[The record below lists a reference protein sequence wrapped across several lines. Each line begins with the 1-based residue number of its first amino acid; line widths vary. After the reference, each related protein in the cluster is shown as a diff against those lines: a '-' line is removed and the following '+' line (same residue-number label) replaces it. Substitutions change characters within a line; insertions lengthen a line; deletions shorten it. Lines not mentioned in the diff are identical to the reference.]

1 MKLAVDMLDQ
11 LVERTKTMRLCL
23 LSGTPMYN
31 SPTEI
36 IWMLNILNKNNNQPP
51 IKVSDVFTKDGEL
64 KTIKKGKETEL
75 VGFNNL
81 ILHSSGYVSFVRGNN
96 PYTFPFKIYP
106 SMFAEKN
113 NLIQKYPEL
122 LLNNQPIDDKIKHIE
137 LYVTKIGEYQEIVYN
152 FIIEKLREKMESD
165 RIIFED
171 QDAFGYT
178 YLEEPLLALNF
189 VYPSLKF
196 DKEITKSRQEED
208 DSDTFLFDYKYLVGS
223 KGLSNTMK
231 YEEKK
236 IPGGDKQAVNFEYKK
251 EVIDNYG
258 RIFSYDEVGKYSN
271 KIKSVCD
278 SIVNGKG
285 IVLIYSE
292 HIDGGVV
299 PMALAIEELG
309 YQRYGKTKS
318 LFKKPPTDRK
328 GAYIIISG
336 SKLYSPN
343 NNDEIKA
350 ATREDNKN
358 GDIIKVIIISRAG
371 AEGIDFKCIR
381 QIHLMEPWYNLN
393 RTDQIIGRGV
403 RTFSHLSLPF
413 KERNVQ
419 IFLHGTLLNIMN
431 NNEAVDLYIYRKA
444 EDKSIKI
451 GKITRILKQ
460 NAIDCV
466 LNVEQNSFTEEMI
479 NMEVKQELSTGEKI
493 DYKVGDKP
501 YSAMCDYMEKCQYF
515 PEKTIKLY
523 RSFLTKE
530 AIDDST
536 YNENFIMTNVDGIIN
551 KIKLLFRKQYFYS
564 RKNLFDN
571 IRKFRNYSDEQIDNA
586 LTILINDENNILI
599 DSFNRKGTLINIGEY
614 YFFKPNEIDEITVDS
629 ILKPI
634 DYKVEQI
641 KIKNKDKKI
650 VVETNSDIKTYVD
663 IIKKVYGKMYIAFYG
678 KKANVKMIDPK
689 SDESW
694 YKYVSVSKQRFI
706 SNGIQEDELYEHIVA
721 HTLEELITQDKL
733 IILNN
738 IFNDIDYKELIEK
751 FNYDDIKIFE
761 NDIKGY
767 FQKSIFDYQ
776 GNKFILL
783 FNDSTDDNVSL
794 FIIDEANKLIE
805 QPNEMF
811 KTLLKKG
818 EFAVNFSKKYSCSNI
833 ACSNIN
839 IQYGAL
845 KKINK
850 GSQKNTFKT
859 FNIMESFRGK
869 DCANQTVHKT
879 REETRTA
886 IENMDNFIENKDID
900 TQYGLCSIYEIVLR
914 HYNKNKKDN
923 KIWFFTDVEHELS
936 KTSLEKKRKAKK

>member
-1 MKLAVDMLDQ
+1 M
-11 LVERTKTMRLCL
+11 
-23 LSGTPMYN
+23 
-31 SPTEI
+31 
-36 IWMLNILNKNNNQPP
+36 
-51 IKVSDVFTKDGEL
+51 
-64 KTIKKGKETEL
+64 
-75 VGFNNL
+75 
-81 ILHSSGYVSFVRGNN
+81 
-96 PYTFPFKIYP
+96 
-106 SMFAEKN
+106 
-113 NLIQKYPEL
+113 
-122 LLNNQPIDDKIKHIE
+122 
-137 LYVTKIGEYQEIVYN
+137 
-152 FIIEKLREKMESD
+152 
-165 RIIFED
+165 
-171 QDAFGYT
+171 
-178 YLEEPLLALNF
+178 
-189 VYPSLKF
+189 
-196 DKEITKSRQEED
+196 
-208 DSDTFLFDYKYLVGS
+208 
-223 KGLSNTMK
+223 
-231 YEEKK
+231 
-236 IPGGDKQAVNFEYKK
+236 
-251 EVIDNYG
+251 
-258 RIFSYDEVGKYSN
+258 
-271 KIKSVCD
+271 
-278 SIVNGKG
+278 
-285 IVLIYSE
+285 
-292 HIDGGVV
+292 
-299 PMALAIEELG
+299 
-309 YQRYGKTKS
+309 
-318 LFKKPPTDRK
+318 
-328 GAYIIISG
+328 
-336 SKLYSPN
+336 
-343 NNDEIKA
+343 
-350 ATREDNKN
+350 
-358 GDIIKVIIISRAG
+358 
-371 AEGIDFKCIR
+371 
-381 QIHLMEPWYNLN
+381 
-393 RTDQIIGRGV
+393 
-403 RTFSHLSLPF
+403 
-413 KERNVQ
+413 
-419 IFLHGTLLNIMN
+419 
-431 NNEAVDLYIYRKA
+431 
-444 EDKSIKI
+444 
-451 GKITRILKQ
+451 
-460 NAIDCV
+460 
-466 LNVEQNSFTEEMI
+466 
-479 NMEVKQELSTGEKI
+479 
-493 DYKVGDKP
+493 
-501 YSAMCDYMEKCQYF
+501 
-515 PEKTIKLY
+515 
-523 RSFLTKE
+523 
-530 AIDDST
+530 
-536 YNENFIMTNVDGIIN
+536 
-551 KIKLLFRKQYFYS
+551 
-564 RKNLFDN
+564 
-571 IRKFRNYSDEQIDNA
+571 
-586 LTILINDENNILI
+586 
-599 DSFNRKGTLINIGEY
+599 
-614 YFFKPNEIDEITVDS
+614 
-629 ILKPI
+629 KPI